1 MNEIKL
7 QGRKYN
13 MKMDVYDR
21 YQRLPQSEKQKYEEI
36 IQQKLKQRLINFAN
50 AERKY
55 GLP

>member
-50 AERKY
+50 A
-55 GLP
+55 